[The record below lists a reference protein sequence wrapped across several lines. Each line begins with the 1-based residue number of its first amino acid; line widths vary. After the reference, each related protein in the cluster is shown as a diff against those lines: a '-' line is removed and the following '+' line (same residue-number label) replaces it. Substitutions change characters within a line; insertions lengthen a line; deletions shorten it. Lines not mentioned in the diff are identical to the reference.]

1 MNRKIKVFLFLFFVS
16 FARSQDS
23 TPKVFYSFKSDL
35 NYQKTLNNL
44 KTSYNK
50 TKDKKLIDSIAEISF
65 THKDWENSI
74 KFLQMSLKIKPNSKH
89 FFLLGAAS
97 GYRSLEVSIFS
108 STKYIKIMKRAFQE
122 AVNLEP
128 KNILFLIAQVDVLV
142 SIPSIF
148 GGSIDEAKSYIYR
161 IKELDPIEGLIA
173 EGLFYE
179 KTNDILEADKTY
191 NKLFHILLS
200 TFNSCS
206 DSFLIYLKKSRRNL
220 PYDIGRIASDYELD
234 PEWGIC
240 ALSFFGERHVLRDSI
255 PLPWVYYHI
264 AKLEKM
270 KGNTARM
277 EIFISKLKPYE
288 NDYVSISS
296 LINGLIQ
303 K

>member
-1 MNRKIKVFLFLFFVS
+1 MNRKIKVFLFLFFIS
-16 FARSQDS
+16 FVRSQDS
-23 TPKVFYSFKSDL
+23 TPKVFYLFKSDI
-35 NYQKTLNNL
+35 NYQNTLNNL
-44 KTSYNK
+44 KISYNK
-50 TKDKKLIDSIAEISF
+50 TKNKKLIDSIAELSF
-65 THKDWENSI
+65 AHKDWENSI
-74 KFLQMSLKIKPNSKH
+74 KFLQMSLNIKPNSKY

-97 GYRSLEVSIFS
+97 GFRSLEVSIFS
-108 STKYIKIMKRAFQE
+108 STKYVKIMKRAFQE

-220 PYDIGRIASDYELD
+220 SYDIGRIASDYELD

-240 ALSFFGERHVLRDSI
+240 ALSFYGERHVLRDSI

-270 KGNTARM
+270 QGDISRM
-277 EIFISKLKPYE
+277 KIFISKSNHMKMTMFLFR
-288 NDYVSISS
+288 V
-296 LINGLIQ
+296 
-303 K
+303 